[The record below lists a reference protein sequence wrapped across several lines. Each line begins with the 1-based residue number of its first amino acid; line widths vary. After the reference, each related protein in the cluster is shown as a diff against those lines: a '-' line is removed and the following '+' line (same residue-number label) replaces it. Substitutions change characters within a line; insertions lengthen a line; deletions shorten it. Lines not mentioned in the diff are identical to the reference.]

1 LSGCAGRGEVVAGGG
16 VSAIGSAATGGAAI
30 IAAAASASGDL
41 RSDFIVSVAA
51 SFAPR
56 G

>member
-1 LSGCAGRGEVVAGGG
+1 VVAGG
-16 VSAIGSAATGGAAI
+16 VSATGSAATDGAAI

-41 RSDFIVSVAA
+41 RSDFITSVAA
-51 SFAPR
+51 PFASR

>member
-1 LSGCAGRGEVVAGGG
+1 VVAGG
-16 VSAIGSAATGGAAI
+16 VSAIGSAATDGAAI
-30 IAAAASASGDL
+30 IAAAAIASGDL

-51 SFAPR
+51 SFAQR